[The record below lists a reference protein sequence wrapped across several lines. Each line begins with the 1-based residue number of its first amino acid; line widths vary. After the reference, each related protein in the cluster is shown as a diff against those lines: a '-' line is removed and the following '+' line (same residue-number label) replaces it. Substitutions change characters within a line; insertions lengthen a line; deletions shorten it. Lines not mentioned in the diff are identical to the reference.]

1 MILINL
7 MFSCDF
13 NNDGVEN
20 DNNGKKSLCN
30 SMITTLQLLM
40 FCFISFMVVIWVGD
54 DNTNK
59 AEKKRKDP
67 KASLCMESVMMIILI
82 I

>member
-1 MILINL
+1 MQLY
-7 MFSCDF
+7 
-13 NNDGVEN
+13 
-20 DNNGKKSLCN
+20 DNYDT
-30 SMITTLQLLM
+30 IVDVLLHIV
-40 FCFISFMVVIWVGD
+40 FGDYPGD

>member
-1 MILINL
+1 

-30 SMITTLQLLM
+30 SMITTIADVLLH
-40 FCFISFMVVIWVGD
+40 IVYGDDPGD

-67 KASLCMESVMMIILI
+67 KASLCTELVMMIILTI
-82 I
+82 